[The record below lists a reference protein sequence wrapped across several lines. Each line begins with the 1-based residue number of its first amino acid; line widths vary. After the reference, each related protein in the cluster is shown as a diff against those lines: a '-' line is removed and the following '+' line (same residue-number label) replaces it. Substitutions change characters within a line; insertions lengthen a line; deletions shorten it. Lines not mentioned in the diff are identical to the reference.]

1 MRTNDP
7 QTETG
12 PAVALINRQR
22 RYRLPLKKLRPQ
34 LDRLT
39 RLRPLAL
46 PGVCVVFVG
55 PRTMAAANGR
65 FLGHGGATDV
75 MTFEHGEILVCPAV
89 AHAEA
94 RARRIAFGDE
104 LLRYVV
110 HGWLHLC
117 GYDDASAPAR
127 KKMYPVQERLV
138 RRLGSAR

>member
-1 MRTNDP
+1 
-7 QTETG
+7 
-12 PAVALINRQR
+12 
-22 RYRLPLKKLRPQ
+22 
-34 LDRLT
+34 
-39 RLRPLAL
+39 
-46 PGVCVVFVG
+46 
-55 PRTMAAANGR
+55 MAAANGR